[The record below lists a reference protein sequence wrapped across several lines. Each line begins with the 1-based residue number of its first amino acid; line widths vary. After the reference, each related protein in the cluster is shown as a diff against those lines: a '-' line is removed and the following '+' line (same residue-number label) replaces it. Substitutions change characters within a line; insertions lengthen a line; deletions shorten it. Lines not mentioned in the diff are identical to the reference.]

1 MASWHEASAGG
12 IGDGPQPNSMTMLCG
27 AALRAISWRQVSQA
41 ACATKVV
48 WSLYILEPF
57 SHLGY
62 VGPPLKPGASVGRR
76 QRGQSLVVCS
86 NCYDEHG

>member
-1 MASWHEASAGG
+1 MASCHEVSAGG
-12 IGDGPQPNSMTMLCG
+12 IGVEPKPNSVTILCG
-27 AALRAISWRQVSQA
+27 AALRALSWRQVSQA

-48 WSLYILEPF
+48 WSLHIPELF

-62 VGPPLKPGASVGRR
+62 VGPSLKPGASVGRR
-76 QRGQSLVVCS
+76 QRGQSLLVCG